1 MSLLLFLFY
10 WVIIPVS
17 LFLITRWLFRRT
29 TAPFRK
35 RMVVVVS
42 VTAFIGLLWLAAGE
56 KWWLDYQVREL
67 CAKDGGVK
75 VYEAVTLPAE
85 RFDKRWQF
93 INFYKP
99 TQGENSLGVEYLFK
113 QDTHYYRIGNPEM
126 SRVQYQ
132 IYRRS
137 DGKLLG
143 ETILYGRGGGDLP
156 GPWHG
161 SSFTCPTYA
170 EAGINVLLQKLFIQF
185 NSKE

>member
-10 WVIIPVS
+10 WIVIPV
-17 LFLITRWLFRRT
+17 LVFLITRWLFRRT
-29 TAPFRK
+29 TAPLQK
-35 RMVVVVS
+35 NLVVVVS
-42 VTAFIGLLWLAAGE
+42 VAVFVGLLWLAAGE

-75 VYEAVTLPAE
+75 VYETVMLPPE
-85 RFDKRWQF
+85 RFDKQWRF

-99 TQGENSLGVEYLFK
+99 TQGENTLGMEYLFK
-113 QDTHYYRIGNPEM
+113 RNQHFYREGDPEM
-126 SRVQYQ
+126 SRIHYQ
-132 IYRRS
+132 IFRRS

-161 SSFTCPTYA
+161 SSFTCPEHA
-170 EAGINVLLQKLFIQF
+170 EAGINVLLQKMFIQS
-185 NSKE
+185 NIKE